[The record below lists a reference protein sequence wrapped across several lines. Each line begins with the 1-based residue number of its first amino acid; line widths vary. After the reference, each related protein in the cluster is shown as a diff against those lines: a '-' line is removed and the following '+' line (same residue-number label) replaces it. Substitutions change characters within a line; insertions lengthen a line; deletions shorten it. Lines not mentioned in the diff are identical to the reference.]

1 MMMITKS
8 ALKFIKS
15 LQLKKNRIEH
25 QCFLVEGTKSVQE
38 LLTSDFEIDLIAGV
52 SSYLEEYS
60 DNFKGLNINEIKS
73 NDISTVSSYKNN
85 NSVIAIAKMR
95 KESKT
100 EMSNTNYVL
109 ALDDVRDPGNLGT
122 IIRIADWYG
131 IDQII
136 ASATTADFY
145 NPKVISAS
153 MGSFSRVKMQYGDLQ
168 CILQSY
174 GGKIYGALMDGAA
187 LPEVTFDPV
196 GVIVMGNESV
206 GISREIQELVSKR
219 ITIPRYGMAESLNVG
234 IATAVICDRMRG
246 NLSQP

>member
-38 LLTSDFEIDLIAGV
+38 LLSSDFEIDLIAGV
-52 SSYLEEYS
+52 SAFLDEHA
-60 DNFKGLNINEIKS
+60 DRLIGLNVNEIKP
-73 NDISTVSSYKNN
+73 NDLSIVSSFKNN
-85 NSVIAIAKMR
+85 NSVIAVARMKNLS
-95 KESKT
+95 EV
-100 EMSNTNYVL
+100 EMPADNYIL

-153 MGSFSRVKMQYGDLQ
+153 MGSFGRVKMHYGDLQ
-168 CILQSY
+168 SMLGSY
-174 GGKIYGALMDGAA
+174 DGKIYGALMDGMA
-187 LPEVTFDPV
+187 LPSVSFDRS
-196 GVIVMGNESV
+196 GVLVMGNESV
-206 GISREIQELVSKR
+206 GISHEIQELISER
-219 ITIPRYGMAESLNVG
+219 ITIPRYGSAESLNVG
-234 IATAVICDRMRG
+234 IATAVICDRIR
-246 NLSQP
+246 SQVN

>member
-52 SSYLEEYS
+52 SSYLEEYA
-60 DNFKGLNINEIKS
+60 DNIKGLNINEIKT
-73 NDISTVSSYKNN
+73 NDISTVSSFKNN
-85 NSVIAIAKMR
+85 NSVIAVAKMR
-95 KESKT
+95 EKSEVEIST
-100 EMSNTNYVL
+100 TNYVL

-131 IDQII
+131 INQII
-136 ASATTADFY
+136 ASTTTADFY

-153 MGSFSRVKMQYGDLQ
+153 MGSFSRVKMYYGDLQ
-168 CILQSY
+168 SMLQPY
-174 GGKIYGALMDGAA
+174 EGKIYGALMDGVA
-187 LPEVTFDPV
+187 LPEVTFATG

-206 GISREIQELVSKR
+206 GISHEIRELVSER
-219 ITIPRYGMAESLNVG
+219 ITIPRYGLAESLNVG
-234 IATAVICDRMRG
+234 IATAVICDRMRS
-246 NLSQP
+246 NVV